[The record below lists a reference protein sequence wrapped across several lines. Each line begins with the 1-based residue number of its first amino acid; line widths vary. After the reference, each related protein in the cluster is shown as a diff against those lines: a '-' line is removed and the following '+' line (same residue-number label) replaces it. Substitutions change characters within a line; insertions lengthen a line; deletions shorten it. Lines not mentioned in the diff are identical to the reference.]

1 MVQHKESHVIRYEL
15 PSTDDLIA
23 LGETHPNAITIYLP
37 TSPTPTG
44 RQQAVT
50 AAKSAVD
57 EAVRA
62 LRAQGMNHAGQEA
75 IRVQWEEIL
84 ADAKLWGNLSHSLVI
99 LLAPDFS
106 EDFVLPNKLQPQSQV
121 GDHFDLGQ
129 LVRAVTSPQAAFALT
144 ISGNGWNLWKA
155 SASERATELELSEDY
170 AEDAADATNRM
181 TIRGRKLLR
190 RLGGD
195 EGKKVLLERYARV
208 VTDALRTELGK
219 LDANARI
226 PLFVFAT
233 EPLLSMIT
241 AENLPW
247 KLVAVPGAPD
257 TLRPDEIDEAV
268 RARIVALS
276 AEAHS
281 ALADSI
287 GHGFTSGLAV
297 TDLAQIAR
305 AAVTGAVSTFIYD
318 FTAEVHGTLDDAT
331 GAIEITDDGDDLLS
345 RVAITVLGNRGE
357 VIAVR
362 PDEIKAQ
369 IWTGQALAGLRHP
382 LI

>member
-1 MVQHKESHVIRYEL
+1 MIRYEL
-15 PSTDDLIA
+15 PSTDDLIK
-23 LGETHPNAITIYLP
+23 LGEAHPNAITIYLP

-44 RQQAVT
+44 RQQAAT
-50 AAKSAVD
+50 TAKSAVD
-57 EAVRA
+57 EAVRT

-84 ADAKLWGNLSHSLVI
+84 ADAKLWGNLSNSLVI
-99 LLAPDFS
+99 LLASDFS
-106 EDFVLPNKLQPQSQV
+106 EDFVLPNKLERQSQV

-144 ISGNGWNLWKA
+144 ISGNGWNLWRA
-155 SASERATELELSEDY
+155 SATDRATELELSEEY
-170 AEDAADATNRM
+170 AADAADATNRM

-190 RLGGD
+190 RLSGD
-195 EGKKVLLERYARV
+195 EGKKVLLERYAKV
-208 VTDALRTELGK
+208 VADALRTELGK
-219 LDANARI
+219 LDRNARL

-233 EPLLSMIT
+233 EPLLGMIK

-247 KLVAVPGAPD
+247 KIVAVPGAPD
-257 TLRPDEIDEAV
+257 TLRPDEIDAAV
-268 RARIVALS
+268 RERIVGLS

-305 AAVTGAVSTFIYD
+305 AAVAGAVATFIYD
-318 FTAEVHGTLDDAT
+318 FTAEVRGTLDDAT
-331 GAIEITDDGDDLLS
+331 GAIELTGDGVDLLS
-345 RVAITVLGNRGE
+345 RVAVIVLKNGGE
-357 VIAVR
+357 VVAVR
-362 PDEIKAQ
+362 PGEIKAE
-369 IWTGQALAGLRHP
+369 IWKGQVLAGLRHR
-382 LI
+382 LA